1 MKKGDLVKWNLSWIT
16 SRYSDSTDYR
26 SQIGIVT
33 DVWDLGCYVH
43 WNSGKHRKVHNDYLE
58 ALCKSVI

>member
-16 SRYSDSTDYR
+16 SRHCDSTDYR

-33 DVWDLGCYVH
+33 DLWDRGGYVT
-43 WNSGKHRKVHNDYLE
+43 WSDGNHRKVHRDYLE
-58 ALCKSVI
+58 ALCR